1 MTYRRHSDYMFDRL
15 PAQTLTPTGKRETG
29 GSRINIQD
37 AFLNHCRR
45 EKVGVAS
52 TLLNGAVCSGTI
64 VGFDNVVIALEQ
76 EGKQTLVFKTAIM
89 QVDPVVFVN
98 YIFNDAYRPDAYR
111 QEDSHTRPEHPDHF
125 A

>member
-1 MTYRRHSDYMFDRL
+1 MNYRRHSDYMHDRL
-15 PAQTLTPTGKRETG
+15 PAQTLAQTGKRESG

-45 EKVGVAS
+45 EKVGVEI
-52 TLLNGAVCSGTI
+52 TMINGAVCSGTI
-64 VGFDNVVIALEQ
+64 VGFDNFVIAMEQ
-76 EGKQTLVFKTAIM
+76 AGKQTLVFKTAIL

-111 QEDSHTRPEHPDHF
+111 HEDSHERAEHPDHF

>member
-1 MTYRRHSDYMFDRL
+1 MTYRRHSDYMFDKLTTPSGL
-15 PAQTLTPTGKRETG
+15 PAGKREPG

-45 EKVGVAS
+45 EKVGVEI
-52 TLLNGAVCSGTI
+52 TMINGAVCAGTI
-64 VGFDNVVIALEQ
+64 VGFDNFVIALEQ

-111 QEDSHTRPEHPDHF
+111 HDASHERAENPDHF